1 MGCLVLPQISLLMPP
16 KSLLRVGFGGEGFTP
31 QSPAPVSTLPMGDI
45 FGTTSFTPQNSTPPA
60 PLDHGPFSYS
70 PHSVRWDAPTPKT
83 HIGFPHPREQVG
95 SAAPDGRQELEKGGD
110 RGGQGRPR
118 RRRAQTQCCHSRGRA
133 VGPGPSCPDTI
144 GAAPARHLCALCARQ
159 PPTPPPPPLP
169 LLSVPHRIMDPLCV
183 LGWTRTLFRRKKL
196 CLSVRRDRPRKG
208 RGGAVAA
215 AGQRPSPLPAALALR
230 GPRSGIQ
237 NPNGVGGKKSS
248 LGSFLSPII

>member
-1 MGCLVLPQISLLMPP
+1 MEVRASPLSPQHPFPPCPWATSLGPLASHPKTQPLQHPLATAPFPTAPTVSGGTLRPQKHTTSAFPTQGNRLALLPQT
-16 KSLLRVGFGGEGFTP
+16 GGRSWKG
-31 QSPAPVSTLPMGDI
+31 
-45 FGTTSFTPQNSTPPA
+45 
-60 PLDHGPFSYS
+60 
-70 PHSVRWDAPTPKT
+70 
-83 HIGFPHPREQVG
+83 
-95 SAAPDGRQELEKGGD
+95 GGD

-159 PPTPPPPPLP
+159 PPTPPPPPPP

-237 NPNGVGGKKSS
+237 NPNGAGGKKSS
-248 LGSFLSPII
+248 MGSLLSPIVQTPCPGEHPLNPVPNQQP